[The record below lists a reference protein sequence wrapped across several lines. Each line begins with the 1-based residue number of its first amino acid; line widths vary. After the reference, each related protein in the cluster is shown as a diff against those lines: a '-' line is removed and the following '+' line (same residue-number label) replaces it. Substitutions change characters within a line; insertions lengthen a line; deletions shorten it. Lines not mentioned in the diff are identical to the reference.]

1 MVWPKAHIS
10 SQIFLIRYT
19 NMTFICGYTKFEKET
34 FKISAGAKCNCSLTI
49 KSPHIY
55 RCFSSMYHKNSHI
68 LHPSNI
74 QLIDTNSDRFYL
86 LNTLYYLCELFG
98 ANNLIDSKQYSGIV
112 VIVSR
117 HIVCI
122 TDLQECI
129 SCWTK
134 LLFWMKWELAIAFE
148 YQSCT
153 EYVSD
158 VLKSL
163 TKVETFKSLWLCGE
177 CFFCWLSLVSTSQP
191 LTLNNLFYFC
201 FPIWNEFC
209 AEHI

>member
-1 MVWPKAHIS
+1 MLFCKQQSNQWNGQRHTSRAKSLWFGRQTWHLFADT
-10 SQIFLIRYT
+10 QNL
-19 NMTFICGYTKFEKET
+19 KKERLKKVQVQLSIDD
-34 FKISAGAKCNCSLTI
+34 KISTYTGVFRACTTKIHTSFI
-49 KSPHIY
+49 P
-55 RCFSSMYHKNSHI
+55 
-68 LHPSNI
+68 HPSNI
-74 QLIDTNSDRFYL
+74 QLIDTDSDRFYL
-86 LNTLYYLCELFG
+86 LNSLYYLCELFG
-98 ANNLIDSKQYSGIV
+98 ANNLIVSKQYSGSV
-112 VIVSR
+112 VILSR

-122 TDLQECI
+122 TDLEECI

-177 CFFCWLSLVSTSQP
+177 CFFLLVVFGVY
-191 LTLNNLFYFC
+191 LTTAN
-201 FPIWNEFC
+201 IK
-209 AEHI
+209 